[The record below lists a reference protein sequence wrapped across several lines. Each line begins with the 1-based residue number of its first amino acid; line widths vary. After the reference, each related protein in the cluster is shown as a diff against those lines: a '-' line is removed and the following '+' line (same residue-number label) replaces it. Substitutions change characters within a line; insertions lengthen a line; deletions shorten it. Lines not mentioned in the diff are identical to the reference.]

1 MNIIIADDEPLALEM
16 TCEAVREVCP
26 EANIYPFS
34 KPSRLLEFAKETRC
48 KIAFLDICMRGVSG
62 IDVAKQLK
70 EIIPDINII
79 FVTGYDEYT
88 KDAMAIHASGYIEKP
103 VTAGKVRK
111 ETEDLRYPLPAENE
125 PRLKIQCFGNFE
137 VYDRTGKPAHFS
149 RSKAKEVMAYLVD
162 RNGSSCSVK
171 ELAAV
176 LFENEPYDKKQQWYI
191 QKILSSLEMIDC
203 DYYKFNKK
211 DAEVMNAYKGE
222 YMSQYEWAAYNKK
235 YLNDIHKRWKKENK

>member
-26 EANIYPFS
+26 KANIYPFS

-88 KDAMAIHASGYIEKP
+88 KDAMAIHACGYIEKP
-103 VTAGKVRK
+103 VTAALAILKLITELESRLISADRRRK
-111 ETEDLRYPLPAENE
+111 R
-125 PRLKIQCFGNFE
+125 
-137 VYDRTGKPAHFS
+137 
-149 RSKAKEVMAYLVD
+149 
-162 RNGSSCSVK
+162 
-171 ELAAV
+171 
-176 LFENEPYDKKQQWYI
+176 
-191 QKILSSLEMIDC
+191 
-203 DYYKFNKK
+203 
-211 DAEVMNAYKGE
+211 
-222 YMSQYEWAAYNKK
+222 
-235 YLNDIHKRWKKENK
+235 

>member
-1 MNIIIADDEPLALEM
+1 MALEM

-26 EANIYPFS
+26 KANIYPFS

-88 KDAMAIHASGYIEKP
+88 KDAMATHASGYIEKP

-111 ETEDLRYPLPAENE
+111 ETEDLRYHCRAKE

-137 VYDRTGKPAHFS
+137 VYDRTGNAGTISADP
-149 RSKAKEVMAYLVD
+149 KAKEVGIFG
-162 RNGSSCSVK
+162 GSQRFF
-171 ELAAV
+171 L
-176 LFENEPYDKKQQWYI
+176 L
-191 QKILSSLEMIDC
+191 M
-203 DYYKFNKK
+203 
-211 DAEVMNAYKGE
+211 
-222 YMSQYEWAAYNKK
+222 
-235 YLNDIHKRWKKENK
+235 

>member
-26 EANIYPFS
+26 KANIYPFS

-125 PRLKIQCFGNFE
+125 PRLKIQCFGNLKYMTE
-137 VYDRTGKPAHFS
+137 LESRHISADR
-149 RSKAKEVMAYLVD
+149 R
-162 RNGSSCSVK
+162 R
-171 ELAAV
+171 
-176 LFENEPYDKKQQWYI
+176 
-191 QKILSSLEMIDC
+191 
-203 DYYKFNKK
+203 
-211 DAEVMNAYKGE
+211 
-222 YMSQYEWAAYNKK
+222 
-235 YLNDIHKRWKKENK
+235 KR

>member
-26 EANIYPFS
+26 KANIYPFS

-103 VTAGKVRK
+103 VTAGKIRK

-125 PRLKIQCFGNFE
+125 PRLKFQCFGNFE

-162 RNGSSCSVK
+162 RK
-171 ELAAV
+171 V
-176 LFENEPYDKKQQWYI
+176 LPAQ
-191 QKILSSLEMIDC
+191 
-203 DYYKFNKK
+203 
-211 DAEVMNAYKGE
+211 
-222 YMSQYEWAAYNKK
+222 
-235 YLNDIHKRWKKENK
+235 

>member
-111 ETEDLRYPLPAENE
+111 ETEDLRYP
-125 PRLKIQCFGNFE
+125 
-137 VYDRTGKPAHFS
+137 
-149 RSKAKEVMAYLVD
+149 
-162 RNGSSCSVK
+162 
-171 ELAAV
+171 
-176 LFENEPYDKKQQWYI
+176 
-191 QKILSSLEMIDC
+191 
-203 DYYKFNKK
+203 
-211 DAEVMNAYKGE
+211 
-222 YMSQYEWAAYNKK
+222 
-235 YLNDIHKRWKKENK
+235 

>member
-26 EANIYPFS
+26 KANIYPFS

-103 VTAGKVRK
+103 VTIQLTANTIKVRNRDSSILK
-111 ETEDLRYPLPAENE
+111 YTNEGMMKDNTETGMILPNT
-125 PRLKIQCFGNFE
+125 L
-137 VYDRTGKPAHFS
+137 
-149 RSKAKEVMAYLVD
+149 L
-162 RNGSSCSVK
+162 
-171 ELAAV
+171 
-176 LFENEPYDKKQQWYI
+176 
-191 QKILSSLEMIDC
+191 
-203 DYYKFNKK
+203 
-211 DAEVMNAYKGE
+211 
-222 YMSQYEWAAYNKK
+222 
-235 YLNDIHKRWKKENK
+235 